1 MRITDLM
8 ISNDYLYNLNST
20 KSLVDQLQTE
30 IATGN
35 KIQKPSDSPSGT
47 VNILGWNNQI
57 DQANTL
63 ISNIG
68 SGLSFVNDSTQQMQN
83 IQDQITSVLSN
94 LTQAQ
99 NATNNQNLGNIAQ
112 QIDSSLSLIL
122 DSANSKSEGKY
133 LFSGTDYTAAPFGYT
148 ADGKSIEVKDSSI
161 SGVQNIYI
169 SPDVKQQINFPGS
182 DVFGTIVKG
191 GGNIDSSTAVG
202 ATVSGQ
208 TNVYDASGNQY
219 TFKTSFKKTGADTY
233 SFTYDILDS
242 SNNSVLSSAPAA
254 QTLVFDSSTGN
265 LQTVDGKSPSLIQVN
280 VPSSNIN
287 FSFDPSAL
295 TEKNSSSSLSFSANQ
310 KTDIFNTLISIS
322 NNLKK
327 GIQPTADQVQAVKDF
342 NSRLLDNISQSGNI
356 ANRLTNAKDLLNNK
370 TTQLQSLV
378 SDTQSV
384 NVAKAVVDLQTQQ
397 NLLQMSYKMA
407 ASILP
412 QSILNYL

>member
-8 ISNDYLYNLNST
+8 ISNDYLYNLNAT
-20 KSLVDQLQTE
+20 KSKVDNLQTE

-35 KIQKPSDSPSGT
+35 KIQEPSDSPSGT

-63 ISNIG
+63 ISNMD

-99 NATNNQNLGNIAQ
+99 NTTNSQNMGNIAQ

-122 DSANSKSEGKY
+122 NSANTQSEGKY
-133 LFSGTDYTAAPFGYT
+133 LFAGTDYTTAPFGYST
-148 ADGKSIEVKDSSI
+148 DGQSIEVKDSNITGTQS
-161 SGVQNIYI
+161 IYI
-169 SPDVKQQINFPGS
+169 SPDVKQQINFSGA

-191 GGNIDSSTAVG
+191 NGNIDSSTTVG
-202 ATVSGQ
+202 STVSGQ
-208 TNVYDASGNQY
+208 TNVYDTSGNQY
-219 TFKTSFKKTGADTY
+219 TLKTNFTKTAADTY

-242 SNNSVLSSAPAA
+242 SNNSVLTSTPAA
-254 QTLVFDSSTGN
+254 QTLVFDSSTGS
-265 LQTVDGKSPSLIQVN
+265 LQTVDGKSPSLIQIN

-322 NNLKK
+322 NNLKN
-327 GIQPTADQVQAVKDF
+327 GIQPTADQLQAVNDF
-342 NSRLLDNISQSGNI
+342 NSRLLDNISLSGNI
-356 ANRLTNAKDLLNNK
+356 ANRLTNAQNLLNNK
-370 TTQLQSLV
+370 TTQLQGLV

-384 NVAKAVVDLQTQQ
+384 DVAQAVVDLQTQQ

-407 ASILP
+407 ASVLP